1 MFEWI
6 IDIFAKLILFILA
19 CMSPFIVMSI
29 FYYIYFKYVKKV
41 KKPVKRF
48 ISQYKKVSFIKR
60 LFVLFPRQFVLDMFT
75 RDPNEF
81 QLYGFH
87 LFVGEQGSGKT
98 VATAE
103 FLRRIQKQFPLVHVA
118 TNFDYKYQDSSIDNW
133 KDLVF
138 NNNGVYGQADVIDEV
153 QNWFS
158 CNQSKDFPPEMIQE
172 ITQQRK
178 QRKILIGT
186 TQRFERMAK
195 PLREQVNYLY
205 YPITIAGCLTIV
217 KVCKPSVDADG
228 QLTKLRGARFYF
240 FVHDKEIRES
250 FDTYHKIK
258 KQAESGFNTDNRT
271 SDDTTMN
278 ITILNDIKKQPRARK
293 K

>member
-1 MFEWI
+1 MVEFLSKVFTV
-6 IDIFAKLILFILA
+6 IFLCFL
-19 CMSPFIVMSI
+19 PFMVMSAW
-29 FYYIYFKYVKKV
+29 YYIYYRFIKKIKLPVRTYVKKI
-41 KKPVKRF
+41 KKRGFLKRIF
-48 ISQYKKVSFIKR
+48 ID
-60 LFVLFPRQFVLDMFT
+60 FPRRFVLDMMT

-81 QLYGFH
+81 GLYGFH

-103 FLRRIQKQFPLVHVA
+103 FLKRIKSEYPLSKCA
-118 TNFDYKYQDSSIDNW
+118 TNFEYIDEDSQINSW

-138 NNNGVYGQADVIDEV
+138 NNNDIYGQVDVIDEI

-178 QRKILIGT
+178 QRKIMIGT

-195 PLREQVNYLY
+195 PLREQVNYIY
-205 YPITIAGCLTIV
+205 YPITLAGCLTVV
-217 KVCKPSVDADG
+217 KVCKPSIDSGGDIV
-228 QLTKLRGARFYF
+228 KLRTVRRYF
-240 FVHDKEIRES
+240 FIHSDELRNS

-258 KQAESGFNTDNRT
+258 KQAADGFNVENR
-271 SDDTTMN
+271 N
-278 ITILNDIKKQPRARK
+278 GDISINNMVDVNSRKRK